1 MILYLDTSALVKR
14 FVLEEGST
22 DVNTLISTA
31 DLVGSSLITQ
41 VEMAATL
48 GKAARMQWIDQLA
61 AETAYRDF
69 NNQWQYFTR
78 LLISQVLIERTALLS
93 LQFGLRGYD
102 ATHLASAKFWQESL
116 DEEILLAT
124 YDKEL
129 WTVAQMIGLHI
140 WPDSLT

>member
-41 VEMAATL
+41 VEMAAAL

-69 NNQWQYFTR
+69 INQWQYFTR
-78 LLISQVLIERTALLS
+78 LLISQVLIERASLLS

>member
-41 VEMAATL
+41 VEMAAAL

-69 NNQWQYFTR
+69 INQWQYFTR
-78 LLISQVLIERTALLS
+78 LLISQVLIERASLLS

-102 ATHLASAKFWQESL
+102 ATHLASDKFWQESL